1 LITAIVLISKG
12 LRDLQRGNQLL
23 AKNKSNHKIKEYCIM
38 QVIEKN
44 VLFSQVSVEE
54 SAIFSGG
61 NGNST
66 PPGSYNFIGLL
77 TYIGLGTLIWALDEA
92 LLPGA

>member
-1 LITAIVLISKG
+1 
-12 LRDLQRGNQLL
+12 
-23 AKNKSNHKIKEYCIM
+23 M

-61 NGNST
+61 NKKDDTDTDN
-66 PPGSYNFIGLL
+66 PGSYNFIGLL
-77 TYIGLGTLIWALDEA
+77 TYIGVGTLIWALDEA

>member
-1 LITAIVLISKG
+1 
-12 LRDLQRGNQLL
+12 
-23 AKNKSNHKIKEYCIM
+23 M

-61 NGNST
+61 NKKDDTDTDTDN
-66 PPGSYNFIGLL
+66 PGSYNFIGLL

>member
-1 LITAIVLISKG
+1 
-12 LRDLQRGNQLL
+12 
-23 AKNKSNHKIKEYCIM
+23 M

-61 NGNST
+61 SSPT
-66 PPGSYNFIGLL
+66 PPTPPTPPDNPGSYNFIGLL

>member
-1 LITAIVLISKG
+1 
-12 LRDLQRGNQLL
+12 
-23 AKNKSNHKIKEYCIM
+23 M

-61 NGNST
+61 NKKDDTDN
-66 PPGSYNFIGLL
+66 PGSYNFIGLL

-92 LLPGA
+92 LLPGVVE